1 MPLSLMSDYSERCST
16 TAAKTCKF
24 CRRSS
29 DSENPLRYKSVQQPF
44 LAWRRPQGRE
54 CGICPWVI
62 ESDEWLS
69 SMTKEKLEETLQDD
83 AQHSKFMEKVG
94 KWETFKNLTE
104 GGKTQKSKLKA
115 KTTVTARNSSY
126 FEAKKFLGILWP
138 AALYVKQFGK
148 KPKRCDIGSY
158 PVNGQQIKG
167 VLRPRSEGEIPGTY
181 EIHTVSQQG
190 ADLQAVLADTDDMDN
205 DEVAAVFASAQKR
218 QRITAMNKK
227 GKDGEVS
234 VVLKGGA
241 MDDDNDD
248 SSGDDAVFNSVWGER
263 FKNKA
268 ELDSDAEEVATVRA
282 AKKPKP
288 TAEPGAAASSSV
300 KPKPNPHADPLKPTA
315 VKSLAK
321 EIDTAEQ
328 VLLSVTQLKGLL
340 GDEQRLGKARL
351 VRI

>member
-1 MPLSLMSDYSERCST
+1 VRHLPLGHRVRRGALKHDEGEARADIAGRRGAFQVHGESE
-16 TAAKTCKF
+16 
-24 CRRSS
+24 
-29 DSENPLRYKSVQQPF
+29 
-44 LAWRRPQGRE
+44 
-54 CGICPWVI
+54 
-62 ESDEWLS
+62 
-69 SMTKEKLEETLQDD
+69 
-83 AQHSKFMEKVG
+83 
-94 KWETFKNLTE
+94 KWENFKNQTE
-104 GGKTQKSKLKA
+104 GGKNHKSRLKA
-115 KTTVTARNSSY
+115 KTTVTARNSTY

-138 AALYVKQFGK
+138 VALYVKQFGK
-148 KPKRCDIGSY
+148 KPKRSDIGSY

-167 VLRPRSEGEIPGTY
+167 VLRPRADGEIPGTY

-190 ADLQAVLADTDDMDN
+190 ADLQAVVADTDDMDN

-234 VVLKGGA
+234 IVLKGGA
-241 MDDDNDD
+241 VDDDNDD
-248 SSGDDAVFNSVWGER
+248 SSGDDAVFNSIWGER

-268 ELDSDAEEVATVRA
+268 ELNDDEEEVAAPTGTPV
-282 AKKPKP
+282 KKPKP
-288 TAEPGAAASSSV
+288 TAEPAAAATPSA
-300 KPKPNPHADPLKPTA
+300 KPKPSPHADNSRSTP

-328 VLLSVTQLKGLL
+328 VILSVTQLKGLL